1 LFSPLRLHTYLMS
14 VLRDSKNVYK
24 FSGIT
29 DEEAVL
35 IEPLSNA
42 IHGLDKINAPV
53 GVEALVI
60 GSGPSGL
67 MFAQLLKIAGA
78 SKVVLAANKGKK
90 LDLAKEHKMAD
101 EFVEIDRENP
111 VGDWESLKKR
121 YSYGFDVVVSGFLA
135 PDLKVAAHKEKQI
148 EATGSA
154 QVANDAIYYVRRGGT
169 LLLFSVYDHSAVVSW
184 PPAKIFSDEIK
195 AGAISPTCVR
205 YHLTNSGTR

>member
-1 LFSPLRLHTYLMS
+1 MFSPFHTYFTTA
-14 VLRDSKNVYK
+14 LRDSKNVYK

-29 DEEAVL
+29 DEEAVF

-42 IHGLDKINAPV
+42 IHGLDKINVPV
-53 GVEALVI
+53 GVEALVL

-67 MFAQLLKIAGA
+67 MFVQLLKIAGA

-111 VGDWESLKKR
+111 AADWEKLKKR
-121 YSYGFDVVVSGFLA
+121 YNYGFDIV
-135 PDLKVAAHKEKQI
+135 I

-169 LLLFSVYDHSAVVSW
+169 LLLFSVYAHSAVVSW

-195 AGAISPTCVR
+195 AGGISPTCMR
-205 YHLTNSGTR
+205 YHLTDSGAR